1 MFHDEVP
8 PKKKGSHI
16 SQQEMFH
23 DEAPPKKMSSHFTVV
38 NKQSGEHHSSK
49 I

>member
-8 PKKKGSHI
+8 QKKGTHI
-16 SQQEMFH
+16 SQQEMFR
-23 DEAPPKKMSSHFTVV
+23 DEAPPKKMNSHFTIV
-38 NKQSGEHHSSK
+38 NKQSGEQHSSK